1 MRTKLAAPVALAAAV
16 AVFAAVFAVTTSFLW
31 APLLAA
37 AAALGVYVMLD
48 DRSPAEVHG
57 DDYLDEA
64 RAKVEEALKVLRGIE
79 RLSHEVRAP
88 VARAALQSACRY
100 VPELFARVRSTAPN
114 SLYSTASQIG
124 GHLTSLDGVVRQYL
138 DIQGK
143 PVLYTDPEALKH
155 SGEVAFERFAAFA
168 LDSVRLVN
176 QGDIAQYR
184 ANLDTVAPPKL
195 PELG

>member
-1 MRTKLAAPVALAAAV
+1 MRRKLAAPVALAAAV
-16 AVFAAVFAVTTSFLW
+16 AVFTGVFAATTSFLW
-31 APLLAA
+31 APLLAV
-37 AAALGVYVMLD
+37 AAALGVYFMLD
-48 DRSPAEVHG
+48 DRSPAQARG

-79 RLSHEVRAP
+79 RLSREVQAP

-100 VPELFARVRSTAPN
+100 VPELFDRVRAAAPN

-143 PVLYTDPEALKH
+143 PVLYTDPEALRH
-155 SGEVAFERFAAFA
+155 SGELAFERFAAFT